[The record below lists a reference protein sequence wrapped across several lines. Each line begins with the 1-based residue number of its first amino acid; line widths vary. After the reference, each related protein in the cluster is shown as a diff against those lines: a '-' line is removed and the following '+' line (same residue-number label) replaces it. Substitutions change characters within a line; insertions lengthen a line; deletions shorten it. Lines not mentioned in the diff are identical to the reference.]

1 LTLVIRGDMPH
12 ANGLIEITEDA
23 ARRAR
28 VGHNPS
34 NLASVERLKTLAAAF
49 YTECNAIA
57 CEAIPLGAVRE
68 INHAMMQIQTG
79 AMFAVSAA
87 TAQLDE
93 QLPSTEEV
101 YGRLVL
107 DQHHTADGDELPL

>member
-1 LTLVIRGDMPH
+1 LTLTIWGGMSH

-34 NLASVERLKTLAAAF
+34 NLASVNRLKTLAAAF

-57 CEAIPLGAVRE
+57 CEAISPGAVQE

-87 TAQLDE
+87 TAQLDK
-93 QLPSTEEV
+93 QQPSTEEG
-101 YGRLVL
+101 YGWLVL
-107 DQHHTADGDELPL
+107 DQHHTADEDELPL